1 MKLTKQNLRSIIKE
15 EIDIVLGIITE
26 NTPDGDGPLG
36 QYVFPTARRDINA
49 EEPDTEEE
57 KFVYNYLIKHYTGG
71 AFKIP
76 NKALSYIVKMIK
88 SNSYP
93 EFFKQH
99 TSGPAYRGMLL
110 SNEDFKKMFGVEPP
124 AREQTSLIQKVKDPA
139 KALRQQRPSLES
151 TVDLQFNFDPRKHPK
166 FNAAETEFDL
176 NHNSS
181 LASSW
186 TTKYKDALI
195 MPNNLGG
202 LSERNTHV
210 AVVLE
215 AESQGNFFIDAK
227 PFAEKMEFFQTRTFT
242 VPVIDE
248 LIGVGKIVVTKL
260 HLYDTSFVMAAVSDK

>member
-1 MKLTKQNLRSIIKE
+1 
-15 EIDIVLGIITE
+15 
-26 NTPDGDGPLG
+26 
-36 QYVFPTARRDINA
+36 
-49 EEPDTEEE
+49 
-57 KFVYNYLIKHYTGG
+57 
-71 AFKIP
+71 
-76 NKALSYIVKMIK
+76 
-88 SNSYP
+88 
-93 EFFKQH
+93 
-99 TSGPAYRGMLL
+99 MLL